1 MLKRNITV
9 IIFSLVLAGCGYMPV
24 TNQNY
29 ININNVS
36 FENNIPNSLKIKFK
50 ELIDDGSSNLMVA
63 IEKYQIKERKIYGGP
78 SLRALESE
86 LKGELTVIIYDDQSK
101 LRKKF
106 ISIKNFSVSE
116 LNPLAEKETVSS
128 LEDVIQKDLISQLTL
143 EVRLIEM

>member
-9 IIFSLVLAGCGYMPV
+9 IIFSLVLTGCGYMPV

-36 FENNIPNSLKIKFK
+36 FENNIPNSFKIKFK
-50 ELIDDGSSNLMVA
+50 ELIDDGSSNLMVT

-128 LEDVIQKDLISQLTL
+128 LEDVIQKDLINQLTL

>member
-1 MLKRNITV
+1 
-9 IIFSLVLAGCGYMPV
+9 
-24 TNQNY
+24 
-29 ININNVS
+29 
-36 FENNIPNSLKIKFK
+36 
-50 ELIDDGSSNLMVA
+50 MVA

-128 LEDVIQKDLISQLTL
+128 LEDVIQKDLINQLTL